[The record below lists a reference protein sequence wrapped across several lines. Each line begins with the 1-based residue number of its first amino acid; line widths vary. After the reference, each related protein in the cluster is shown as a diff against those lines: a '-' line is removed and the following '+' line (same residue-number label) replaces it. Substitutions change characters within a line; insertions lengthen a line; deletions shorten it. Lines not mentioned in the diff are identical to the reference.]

1 MEEGKDGGR
10 EGWRKGRNVIG
21 KERGG
26 GGRENYNVP
35 QSSASDSDGW
45 RC

>member
-26 GGRENYNVP
+26 GRENYNVP